1 MSREN
6 VEAVIRFTD
15 AYNRR
20 DVEAML
26 EDLDPAVEW
35 RPAFPLSLGE
45 ATVYRGHEGAL
56 EWFRNLY
63 DALDEVHVEYSEIR
77 DLGGDRVLAVGRMR
91 TRGKGSG
98 AETES
103 PFAGVTQ
110 AKDGKAIRIST
121 YLDLE
126 EALAS
131 VGLEE

>member
-1 MSREN
+1 MRQRCTGDTS
-6 VEAVIRFTD
+6 
-15 AYNRR
+15 
-20 DVEAML
+20 
-26 EDLDPAVEW
+26 
-35 RPAFPLSLGE
+35 
-45 ATVYRGHEGAL
+45 GAL

-63 DALDEVHVEYSEIR
+63 DTLDEVHVEYSEIR

-103 PFAGVTQ
+103 PFASVTQ

-126 EALAS
+126 EALSS